1 MDACSVAL
9 HRMTR
14 IATLSVLLALVA
26 CSEGERGEFLYGNCV
41 ACHGEVGAGEQSFN
55 VPSIAGLD
63 EWYVRAQLEKFAE
76 GHRGAHAEDVH
87 GQRMRPMVMTLRS
100 PEDMDAV
107 SAYVAGLPSFDPE
120 PTLTG
125 DATRGAELFAPCVE
139 CHGADAAGNREKNAP
154 PLNRADDWYLVTQL
168 RNFRE
173 GIRGT
178 ADGDVTGGQMR
189 PMAISL
195 SDDQAIRDVVAHIM
209 TL

>member
-1 MDACSVAL
+1 ML
-9 HRMTR
+9 R
-14 IATLSVLLALVA
+14 IATLFALLTIVA

-41 ACHGEVGAGEQSFN
+41 ACHGEAGEGEQSFN

-63 EWYVRAQLEKFAE
+63 EWYVRAQLEKFSE

-87 GQRMRPMVMTLRS
+87 GQRMRPMVMTLRTD
-100 PEDMDAV
+100 EDMDVVAG
-107 SAYVAGLPSFDPE
+107 YVAAMPAFDPE
-120 PTLTG
+120 PTMTG
-125 DATRGAELFAPCVE
+125 DAARGEELFAPCVE
-139 CHGADAAGNREKNAP
+139 CHGADAAGNQEKNAP
-154 PLNRADDWYLVTQL
+154 PLNRADDWYLFTQL

-178 ADGDVTGGQMR
+178 AEGDVTGAQMR

-195 SDDQAIRDVVAHIM
+195 SDDQAIRDVVAYIM